1 MLPEK
6 AAAAL
11 MELFRSC
18 PEAERVYLYGSRAK
32 GTDTARS
39 DIDLA
44 LWAPEMSR
52 AGFARLQYAVTFE
65 LPTLIPA
72 EIARLDDAAADFR
85 DRVMTRGVLLYDRN
99 SNQT

>member
-11 MELFRSC
+11 TELFRAC

-32 GTDTARS
+32 GTETDRS

-52 AGFARLQYAVTFE
+52 AAFARLQYAVTFE

-72 EIARLDDAAADFR
+72 EIARLDGAAADFR